1 MNKVELDELRKKLI
15 DETNEYL
22 TEAFNGTFRK
32 QRKHKKR
39 FTNRTTDDFPFVVD
53 QPITNQFADRR
64 T

>member
-53 QPITNQFADRR
+53 
-64 T
+64 